1 MRRVSIGNGSDDL
14 QRKNDTGFFR
24 TDETGAGISVN
35 RPGGLNKMAGFLPIL
50 TFHTLD
56 DQSSTVSFSP
66 KVFRH
71 GMARLH
77 EKGYQTLHLLE
88 AISFLRQGIPFP
100 ERSLVIT
107 FDDGYRNV
115 YDEAFPILQRYSM
128 SATVF
133 LTVGE
138 RGTTSATGLLPSLN
152 GRSMLNWDNVRE
164 MHRWGITFG
173 AHTLTHPDLTRLPLD
188 QTWSEI
194 CLSKSI
200 VEEALSSPVTCFAY
214 PYGRQDDRIRE
225 LVRQH
230 FLCACSDK
238 FGLVTPRSDLYS
250 LERIDAC
257 YFRAHRLFGV
267 VSTGWFPSYI
277 WARNIPISVQRA
289 FQRRWKR

>member
-1 MRRVSIGNGSDDL
+1 
-14 QRKNDTGFFR
+14 
-24 TDETGAGISVN
+24 
-35 RPGGLNKMAGFLPIL
+35 MAASLPIL
-50 TFHTLD
+50 TFHAFD
-56 DQSSTVSFSP
+56 DQPSNTSFSP
-66 KVFRH
+66 KVFRR

-77 EKGYQTLHLLE
+77 EERYRALNLLE
-88 AISFLRQGIPFP
+88 ATNFLRQGIPFP

-107 FDDGYRNV
+107 FDDGYQTV

-138 RGTTSATGLLPSLN
+138 RGPMSVAGVLPSLK
-152 GRSMLNWDNVRE
+152 GRSMLSWDNIRE

-188 QTWSEI
+188 QTGSEI
-194 CLSKSI
+194 YNSKSI
-200 VEEALSSPVTCFAY
+200 IENALSSPVTCFAY
-214 PYGRQDDRIRE
+214 PYGRYDDRIRE

-238 FGLVTPRSDLYS
+238 FGLVTARSDLYS

-257 YFRAHRLFGV
+257 YFRTHRLFGV
-267 VSTGWFPSYI
+267 ILTGWFPSYV
-277 WARNIPISVQRA
+277 WARNIPLSVQRA
-289 FQRRWKR
+289 FQKSSER